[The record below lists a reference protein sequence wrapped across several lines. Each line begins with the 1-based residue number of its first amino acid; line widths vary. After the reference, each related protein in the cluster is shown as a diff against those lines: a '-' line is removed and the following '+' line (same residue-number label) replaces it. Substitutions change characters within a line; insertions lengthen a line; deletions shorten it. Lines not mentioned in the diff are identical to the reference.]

1 MSDLLCNKA
10 EAGLAVP
17 GVLFYEPNFCAGSVD
32 EDWRD
37 ILSTWTCSTN
47 NASGHPNCSPDHLQS
62 VLMICS

>member
-17 GVLFYEPNFCAGSVD
+17 GVLFYEPNFCACSVD

-37 ILSTWTCSTN
+37 ILSTWTYSTKN
-47 NASGHPNCSPDHLQS
+47 VSGLPSIALQ
-62 VLMICS
+62 ITCNPC